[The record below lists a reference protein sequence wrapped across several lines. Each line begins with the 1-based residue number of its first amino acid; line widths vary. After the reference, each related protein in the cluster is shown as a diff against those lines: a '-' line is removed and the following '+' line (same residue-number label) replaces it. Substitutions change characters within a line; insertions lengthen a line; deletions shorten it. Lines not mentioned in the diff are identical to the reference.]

1 MAEVSATPSVEEGS
15 QSESSKT
22 LPSAE
27 ELRSQFRHIL
37 MLLNFATAFNHGHS
51 VLHDV
56 AYEAAFDKDN
66 DAEYGQ
72 LSQPVLLNA
81 LAVLLVT
88 RKTEEVVATADFIT
102 EDAINIVVVKNPHSS
117 DNFFSE
123 VEMKDKTKHC
133 KVIECNNSDVDFA
146 MPTVS
151 HTRDTLWMNILSL
164 SYVFLITTC
173 TS

>member
-15 QSESSKT
+15 QSSKT

-37 MLLNFATAFNHGHS
+37 MLLNFATAFNHGDS

-66 DAEYGQ
+66 DAEYDQ
-72 LSQPVLLNA
+72 LSQPALLNA
-81 LAVLLVT
+81 LTVLLVT

-102 EDAINIVVVKNPHSS
+102 EDA
-117 DNFFSE
+117 
-123 VEMKDKTKHC
+123 
-133 KVIECNNSDVDFA
+133 
-146 MPTVS
+146 
-151 HTRDTLWMNILSL
+151 MNDDRRREESAQ
-164 SYVFLITTC
+164 FG
-173 TS
+173 